1 MMASAGPVPRS
12 ALVIALAVMVHVAF
26 GAHITPA
33 GVIVDPLVLIAVA
46 GGTVGGRSSGASLGG
61 GCGLASDLIVHTP
74 FGLSM
79 LVLIL
84 VGYVSGAVADQL
96 PSAGRL
102 ARAPIAA
109 VLAAG
114 AIGFFGCAGW
124 LMDLVYV
131 TEAPLA
137 RIAIVTGIVALAANP
152 LLERVVRWALVVR
165 PSISVERTPR
175 RGSRSG

>member
-1 MMASAGPVPRS
+1 MMAGAGPIPRS
-12 ALVIALAVMVHVAF
+12 ALVIALAVMVHVGF

-74 FGLSM
+74 FGMSM
-79 LVLIL
+79 LVLTL
-84 VGYVSGAVADQL
+84 VGYVSGTIADQL
-96 PSAGRL
+96 PSAGR
-102 ARAPIAA
+102 AVRAMIAG

-114 AIGFFGCAGW
+114 AIGMFGCVGW

-131 TEAPLA
+131 TEAPLV
-137 RIAIVTGIVALAANP
+137 RIAIVTAIAALAANP
-152 LLERVVRWALVVR
+152 LLERIVRWALVVR
-165 PSISVERTPR
+165 PSMSVERTR
-175 RGSRSG
+175 GRGSRSG